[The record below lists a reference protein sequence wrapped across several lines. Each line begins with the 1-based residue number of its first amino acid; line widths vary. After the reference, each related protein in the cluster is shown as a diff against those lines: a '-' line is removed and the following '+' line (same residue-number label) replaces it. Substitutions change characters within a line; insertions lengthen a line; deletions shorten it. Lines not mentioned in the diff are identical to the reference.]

1 MSGFYLPFASGVAGG
16 DIARLIS
23 SREGPWDHQ
32 DEYEDEDDRE
42 GPWDQ
47 EDEHED
53 VDECKD
59 QYEDSARKIK
69 ESWEWI
75 LNVKTRP
82 GKDPAIQPHDMNEDN
97 YEDASENYAWGLC
110 GLEEV

>member
-1 MSGFYLPFASGVAGG
+1 MMLIVSGFYLPFASGVAGG

-32 DEYEDEDDRE
+32 DEDEDA
-42 GPWDQ
+42 
-47 EDEHED
+47 D

-97 YEDASENYAWGLC
+97 YEDESENYAWGLC
-110 GLEEV
+110 GLEDV